1 MRRSMQSE
9 VATPHSVL
17 RKVAREALVEALN
30 CPWLDEQDMVDILAQ
45 HDFIPR
51 GEYDAYDT
59 DLDEEQE

>member
-1 MRRSMQSE
+1 MKTK
-9 VATPHSVL
+9 VATAEQVL
-17 RKVAREALVEALN
+17 RKVARVALVEALN

-45 HDFIPR
+45 FDFVPR